1 MSFLLAFHPIPTH
14 SLQVANLLVSSLL
27 FPMGLF
33 GFFFLCKNRKI
44 LQYFTI
50 SPCFTQKNGIIF
62 VSSCIYLFH
71 FSVYPRIAPYPFI
84 DLPCSFL
91 QLHSTPLCQ
100 CTRVYSTDCWCIV
113 TEAVSKILSLHTVL
127 WYVALYIYILL
138 CGCRC
143 SFS

>member
-113 TEAVSKILSLHTVL
+113 CHWGCFQNFVIAHSAVIRSLVH
-127 WYVALYIYILL
+127 IYT
-138 CGCRC
+138 
-143 SFS
+143 FMWV